1 MSETH
6 GKWQRTRNRYGYWL
20 NGEQLAYIGKVF
32 QRKRWLWSINIPP
45 YTSGMTGNPTYA
57 KRDAI
62 AALDAANLSAD
73 LIVAERVAEFM
84 EPVTTTGGT

>member
-1 MSETH
+1 
-6 GKWQRTRNRYGYWL
+6 
-20 NGEQLAYIGKVF
+20 
-32 QRKRWLWSINIPP
+32 
-45 YTSGMTGNPTYA
+45 MTGNPTYA